1 VFLHGRST
9 LVDDT
14 SKGADEIRCPQYI
27 PHKLAKSILADMAVK
42 HQEIAYQYATEYL
55 DDPNDEVA

>member
-1 VFLHGRST
+1 L
-9 LVDDT
+9 LM
-14 SKGADEIRCPQYI
+14 IRARTPNFI
-27 PHKLAKSILADMAVK
+27 GVSSASSHKLAKSILADMAVK